1 MKIDKDNYTNLL
13 KINLIN
19 LLEINSLISHPSK
32 IIIIITIKISITWIN
47 NQIWITTKMLKM
59 MIIIDSSN
67 YFFNNN
73 NLIIKDNKCMK
84 RKEDKIDKMQ
94 LKDVAVIKYYVVYA

>member
-1 MKIDKDNYTNLL
+1 
-13 KINLIN
+13 
-19 LLEINSLISHPSK
+19 
-32 IIIIITIKISITWIN
+32 
-47 NQIWITTKMLKM
+47 M